1 MTATK
6 ASRIRKCRIARVVWA
21 VTTVSLLGAAVGCQD
36 SANQQAGPAEV
47 AFAPQVPPP
56 IARSQPTRV
65 VVNLEVTE
73 QNGELAR
80 GVIYNF
86 WMYNGHVPGPF
97 IRVRVGDTVE
107 VHLKNR
113 SSDKTH
119 TVDFHFVSGPG
130 GGAPVL
136 MADPG
141 QESVGEFKALKPGL
155 FIYHCAANPMP
166 AHMANGLY
174 GLVLVEPEGGLP
186 KVDREFY
193 VMQSEFYTEGT
204 VGKPGFQAYSSR
216 KAAAETPEYIVFN
229 GNVSSLMGHGALKA
243 RVGETVRIY
252 FGNLGPNKISSFHII
267 GVIFDRVYREG
278 GLTDP
283 ARNIQT
289 TLVPPGGA
297 SVLDFQP
304 QVPGDYTL
312 LDHAIFRV
320 DRGAMGLLS
329 AEGPAAPDIYEKVK

>member
-1 MTATK
+1 MTTVK
-6 ASRIRKCRIARVVWA
+6 ASPTRKSWIARVVWV
-21 VTTVSLLGAAVGCQD
+21 VTTVSLLGAAAGCQD
-36 SANQQAGPAEV
+36 SASQQAGPAEV

-56 IARSQPTRV
+56 ITRSQPAKV

-80 GVIYNF
+80 GITYNF

-141 QESVGEFKALKPGL
+141 QESVAEFKALKPGL

-193 VMQSEFYTEGT
+193 VMQSEFYTEGA
-204 VGKPGFQAYSSR
+204 VGKPGLQAYSSR

-243 RVGETVRIY
+243 RVGETLRIY

-283 ARNIQT
+283 AHNIQT

-304 QVPGDYTL
+304 QVPGNYTL

-329 AEGPAAPDIYEKVK
+329 VEGPAAPDIYKKVK